1 MLLFKCTCGKA
12 CAAQEAEAG
21 QKVICGQCGKE
32 IPVPSVSDKDC
43 LLIFRRGDPDN
54 GQVMTSIEFQHLL
67 NRGELYNYDLLKKD
81 GEWVPLGKVYELPSP
96 PAVEIDRSIAE
107 IALDFQDLP
116 PVEGFAKVPRKKK
129 RTPKFG
135 TDEITPAKTSDAGA
149 PRRPIN
155 LKKRILD
162 TVKTIVVVVILLFGG
177 LRLGRIINF
186 ALKRVSNVMVVNTFD
201 APCKFKLSGYEWQ
214 ELPKNTYIT
223 QSDVYVAFSC
233 KKKMLFMES
242 ALNPLTG
249 QPDEAKAGAPDVP
262 LDPPSMRIPIKPG
275 SDTVVNPG
283 GRAVFGVYDF
293 SNLATLS
300 LSSPEL
306 KSLSTELAQAK
317 PPVSALK
324 VIQQIQELVKDTYKE
339 SRKDLFFSS
348 KDYNFDSLGIV
359 RNQDF
364 STPQDETKGVEK
376 PPLSLV
382 YPAARTLNF
391 RNGSVLFD
399 PNSTETERSIALV
412 SREFKPKPGY
422 SVTGGAPRLQI
433 RYEKSFL
440 VLQLSGLQGT
450 VKEPQNATYKA
461 QWTYLARMDK
471 AGKWT
476 WLWTAK
482 YQKAGVGKKA
492 PEEKIL
498 TIDQAGKETYPK
510 GK

>member
-12 CAAQEAEAG
+12 CCAQEAEAG
-21 QKVICGQCGKE
+21 KKVICTHCGEE
-32 IPVPSVSDKDC
+32 IPVPSVSDTDC

-54 GQVMTSIEFQHLL
+54 GQAMTSTEFQHLL
-67 NRGELYNYDLLKKD
+67 NRGELYSYDLLKKD
-81 GEWVPLGKVYELPSP
+81 GEWVPLGKVYELPAP
-96 PAVEIDRSIAE
+96 PAVEMDRTITE

-129 RTPKFG
+129 RTPKF
-135 TDEITPAKTSDAGA
+135 DVAEITPSQTGAAA
-149 PRRPIN
+149 PRPPLN
-155 LKKRILD
+155 LKKKISD
-162 TVKTIVVVVILLFGG
+162 TIKTIIVVSILLFGG

-186 ALKRVSNVMVVNTFD
+186 VLKRVSNVMVVNTFD

-223 QSDVYVAFSC
+223 QPDVYVAFSC

-242 ALNPLTG
+242 VLDPLTG
-249 QPDEAKAGAPDVP
+249 LPDKTKEGTPDVP
-262 LDPPSMRIPIKPG
+262 LEPPSMRVPIKPG
-275 SDTVVNPG
+275 ADTVVNPG

-293 SNLATLS
+293 SNLASLS

-339 SRKDLFFSS
+339 SRQDVFFTS
-348 KDYNFDSLGIV
+348 KDYDFDSLGIV

-364 STPQDETKGVEK
+364 SAPQDETKEVEK

-399 PNSTETERSIALV
+399 PNNVETERSIALV

-440 VLQLSGLQGT
+440 VLQLSGLQGD
-450 VKEPQNATYKA
+450 VKGPQNAAYKA
-461 QWTYLARMDK
+461 QWTYVARMDK

-482 YQKAGVGKKA
+482 YQKTGAGKKA
-492 PEEKIL
+492 PEEKTL